1 MNKRTVIALLEVDG
15 DKVLEDDLDTVDYTV
30 DAVGTLKKWGIVIQ
44 NARILDEDDP
54 EDAEAIAASS
64 KIFEV

>member
-1 MNKRTVIALLEVDG
+1 MSKRTVIALLEVDE
-15 DKVLEDDLDTVDYTV
+15 DKVLEDDLGTVDYTV
-30 DAVGTLKKWGIVIQ
+30 DAVGTLEKWGIVVQ

-54 EDAEAIAASS
+54 EDAEAIAALS